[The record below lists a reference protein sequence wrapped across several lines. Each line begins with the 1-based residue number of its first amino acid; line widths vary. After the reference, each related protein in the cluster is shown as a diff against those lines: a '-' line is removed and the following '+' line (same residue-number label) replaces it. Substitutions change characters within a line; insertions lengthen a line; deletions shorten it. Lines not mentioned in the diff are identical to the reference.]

1 MAHHIY
7 HTTAFVCA
15 EKPLGEHN
23 RAYKLFTRELG
34 MVVATAQAVRK
45 LQSKARLAIVPYKF
59 ARVDMV
65 RGRAMWRIGSTQS
78 HDVSDAD
85 IRRVSARIASI
96 LLRLIPE
103 EEPNEPLFKDIILL
117 YPHLSEGVFELA
129 LVARILFHLGYW
141 NREFTDVLIVGNV
154 DELRVYGQTME
165 RADIVKNIN
174 ALLDETQL

>member
-45 LQSKARLAIVPYKF
+45 IHSKARLAVVPYKF
-59 ARVDMV
+59 AKVDLV

-78 HDVSDAD
+78 YDVADVD
-85 IRRVSARIASI
+85 IRRQSARIASI

-103 EEPNEPLFKDIILL
+103 EEPNEPLFDDIVFL
-117 YPHLSEGVFELA
+117 YPHIAEVVFELA
-129 LVARILFHLGYW
+129 LVARVLFHLGYW
-141 NREFTDVLIVGNV
+141 NREFTDVLIVGTI
-154 DELRVYGQTME
+154 DELRVYGQSME
-165 RADIVKNIN
+165 RSDIVRNIN
-174 ALLDETQL
+174 TLLDETQL

>member
-45 LQSKARLAIVPYKF
+45 LQSKARLAIVLYKF
-59 ARVDMV
+59 AKVDMV
-65 RGRAMWRIGSTQS
+65 RGKAMWRIGSTQS
-78 HDVSDAD
+78 FDVSDID
-85 IRRVSARIASI
+85 NRRISARIASI

-103 EEPNEPLFKDIILL
+103 EEPNEALFSDIVLL
-117 YPHLSEGVFELA
+117 YPYLTEGVFELA

-141 NREFTDVLIVGNV
+141 NREFTDILIAGTV
-154 DELRVYGQTME
+154 DELRKYGQTME
-165 RADIVKNIN
+165 RTDIVKNIN

>member
-34 MVVATAQAVRK
+34 MVVATAQSARK
-45 LQSKARLAIVPYKF
+45 LHSKARLAIVLYKF

-65 RGRAMWRIGSTQS
+65 RGKVMWRIGSTQS
-78 HDVSDAD
+78 FDVSNIDM
-85 IRRVSARIASI
+85 RVQSARIASI

-103 EEPNEPLFKDIILL
+103 EESNEELFDDILLL
-117 YPHLSEGVFELA
+117 YPYLSENVFELA

-141 NREFTDVLIVGNV
+141 NREPTDVLIVGTI
-154 DELRVYGQTME
+154 DELRLYGQSMQRT
-165 RADIVKNIN
+165 DIVRNIN
-174 ALLDETQL
+174 TLLEETQL